1 MQAEIDRVR
10 TFNRFYT
17 KQIGV
22 LTPQYLDSGF
32 SLAELRTLYEL
43 AHREQPSASEI
54 GDHLGLDPGYLSRIL
69 RSFEKRGLVARKS
82 SKLDARRADLSLTRK
97 GRSTFDREQGRTNH
111 QIGKMIESLAPED
124 RAQLVQA
131 MHRVQSILGGSP
143 KTDEPYILRQH
154 CSGDMGWVVHRH
166 GVLYAREGYDQTF
179 EALVAEIAAKFI
191 RDFDPQR
198 ERCWIAERNGEIVG
212 SVLVVKVSKTVAK
225 LRLLLVE
232 PSARG
237 LGLGSRLVQECIRFS
252 RDCGYKKLILWTEGK
267 LLAARSIYESA
278 GFAHVK
284 SEPERKFGED
294 RVFETWELKL

>member
-1 MQAEIDRVR
+1 MHAEIDRIR
-10 TFNRFYT
+10 GFNRFYT
-17 KQIGV
+17 RQIGV

-69 RSFEKRGLVARKS
+69 RNFEKRGLIARKS
-82 SKLDARRADLSLTRK
+82 SKLDARRTDLSLTRK
-97 GRSTFDREQGRTNH
+97 GRATVDREQARTSQ
-111 QIGKMIESLAPED
+111 QIGKLIEPLSPED

-131 MHRVQSILGGSP
+131 MQRVQSILSASP
-143 KTDEPYILRQH
+143 ESEPYILRQH
-154 CSGDMGWVVHRH
+154 RSGDMGWVVHRH

-191 RDFDPQR
+191 RDFDAQR
-198 ERCWIAERNGEIVG
+198 ERCWIAERNGEMVG

-252 RDCGYKKLILWTEGK
+252 RDCGYKRLILWTESK